1 MLLKRGLHYS
11 LDVQAG
17 KVKGD
22 NFGKKGLEALRAM
35 NIFSSS
41 VQRIFEPSRGSL

>member
-1 MLLKRGLHYS
+1 VLLIRGLHYS

-17 KVKGD
+17 QVKGD
-22 NFGKKGLEALRAM
+22 NFGKKGLEALRGM

-41 VQRIFEPSRGSL
+41 VQRIFEPSQGAL